1 MKPHPKGSL
10 VESFRGG
17 ILFSIFLH
25 CKCANSAPFEKKTK
39 SYGGGYRNKKNQMF
53 LGQNVDNMI
62 VKRLS
67 KQIFEKNKFGGFM
80 SKKGFVSPNPPRR
93 RTR

>member
-1 MKPHPKGSL
+1 MEG
-10 VESFRGG
+10 VIE
-17 ILFSIFLH
+17 
-25 CKCANSAPFEKKTK
+25 T
-39 SYGGGYRNKKNQMF
+39 KKNQMF

-67 KQIFEKNKFGGFM
+67 EQIFEKNKFGGFM